1 MRCPNCGKDA
11 DRVCDSRLVLEG
23 SAIRRRRE
31 CSFCGQRFTT
41 FEYIERVPIMVIKS
55 DGRREVYE
63 RDKLISGILLA
74 CRKRPISR
82 EMVEEL
88 VNSIE
93 KELAD
98 EYRLEIE
105 SKELGEMV
113 LKRLLKLDE
122 VAYVRFASVYKKFE
136 NIKQFQEE
144 LQRIKE
150 MKRKGGEDG
159 KE

>member
-1 MRCPNCGKDA
+1 
-11 DRVCDSRLVLEG
+11 
-23 SAIRRRRE
+23 
-31 CSFCGQRFTT
+31 
-41 FEYIERVPIMVIKS
+41 MVIKS

>member
-1 MRCPNCGKDA
+1 MKCPNCGMDEDK
-11 DRVCDSRLVLEG
+11 VIDSRVVLDG
-23 SAIRRRRE
+23 KAIRRRRE
-31 CSFCGQRFTT
+31 CSSCGQRFTT
-41 FEYIERVPIMVIKS
+41 FEYIEEVPIMVVKS
-55 DGRREVYE
+55 DGRREPYE

-82 EMVEEL
+82 EMVENL

-98 EYRLEIE
+98 EYKLEIE

-113 LKRLLKLDE
+113 LERLLKLDE

-136 NIKQFQEE
+136 NIEQFQEE
-144 LQRIKE
+144 LQEIK
-150 MKRKGGEDG
+150 KRKMGGKDG
-159 KE
+159 TEK

>member
-1 MRCPNCGKDA
+1 MKCPNCGRDEDK
-11 DRVCDSRLVLEG
+11 VLDSRASLEG

-31 CSFCGQRFTT
+31 CLACGQRWTT
-41 FEYIERVPIMVIKS
+41 FEYIERVPLMVVKS

-93 KELAD
+93 KELSD

-105 SKELGEMV
+105 SKDLGEMV
-113 LKRLLKLDE
+113 LERLLSLDE
-122 VAYVRFASVYKKFE
+122 VAYVRFASVYRKFE
-136 NIKQFQEE
+136 NVDQFSEE
-144 LQRIKE
+144 LKNLREK
-150 MKRKGGEDG
+150 KKG
-159 KE
+159 